1 MGMPLSR
8 EAIREELVAQVEAMA
23 DELYDWRQAHPE
35 ASLDEIAAQVTPRR
49 RRLMGEWLA
58 RLACL
63 DGNGT
68 AVAGVACARCGQPM
82 VYKGDPARTQENLE
96 GDIRLNRAY
105 YHCPACHEA
114 FFPPRP
120 PATTQQP

>member
-1 MGMPLSR
+1 MGQPLTQDVVR
-8 EAIREELVAQVEAMA
+8 AEIVALVEAMHA
-23 DELYDWRQAHPE
+23 ELYEWRKAHPE
-35 ASLDEIAAQVTPRR
+35 SSLDEIAAQVTPRC
-49 RRLMGEWLA
+49 RRLMGVWLA

-63 DGNGT
+63 DGMGT
-68 AVAGVACARCGQPM
+68 VVAGVSCPHCGQPM
-82 VYKGDPARTQENLE
+82 VYKGDPPCTQEHLE
-96 GDIRLNRAY
+96 GDITLKRAY